1 MFHFIRKSLKTAKHH
16 PRLGGLE
23 ILKYI
28 GPGLLVTVGFIDPGN
43 WASNLAAGADYGYT
57 LLWMVSLST
66 VMLIILQHNV
76 AHLGIAT
83 GLCLSEAT
91 MTYIRPKYAKMILWT
106 AMGASVSTSLAEI
119 LGGAIA
125 LEMLFGIPVR
135 IGAILT
141 TVFVCIMLFTN
152 SYRVIERWIIA
163 FVSIIGLSFIY
174 ELSLVHIDWGEAV
187 LAWVT
192 PSFPKGSMVV
202 IMSVLG
208 AVVMPH
214 NLFLHSE
221 VIQSRQWNLEDDKVI
236 RRQLRY
242 EFWDTFLSMMI
253 GWAINSAM
261 ILLAAATFFKSGS
274 TVNELQDA
282 SALLQP
288 LLGNN
293 AAVIFAVAL
302 LFAGIAST
310 ITSGMAAGSIFA
322 GIYREPYDIKDSHSR
337 WGVLLS
343 LVMALIIIML
353 VSNPFMGLIYSQM
366 ILSIQLPVTIFL
378 QVYLTSSGKVMGKYK
393 NRTSTKWILYILGG
407 IVTVLNVML
416 FIRKNTELVNRL
428 TIWQKQSI
436 RILRGS
442 ISVLSRSAEE
452 QLLISPSCLY

>member
-1 MFHFIRKSLKTAKHH
+1 MFMFHFIRKSLKTAKHH

-43 WASNLAAGADYGYT
+43 WASNLAACADYGYT

-416 FIRKNTELVNRL
+416 FI
-428 TIWQKQSI
+428 SMF
-436 RILRGS
+436 
-442 ISVLSRSAEE
+442 
-452 QLLISPSCLY
+452 

>member
-1 MFHFIRKSLKTAKHH
+1 MFMFHFIRKSLKTAKHH

-91 MTYIRPKYAKMILWT
+91 MTYIRPKYAKMMLWT

-378 QVYLTSSGKVMGKYK
+378 QVYLTSSGKVLGKYK

-416 FIRKNTELVNRL
+416 FI
-428 TIWQKQSI
+428 SMF
-436 RILRGS
+436 
-442 ISVLSRSAEE
+442 
-452 QLLISPSCLY
+452 

>member
-1 MFHFIRKSLKTAKHH
+1 
-16 PRLGGLE
+16 
-23 ILKYI
+23 
-28 GPGLLVTVGFIDPGN
+28 
-43 WASNLAAGADYGYT
+43 
-57 LLWMVSLST
+57 
-66 VMLIILQHNV
+66 
-76 AHLGIAT
+76 
-83 GLCLSEAT
+83 
-91 MTYIRPKYAKMILWT
+91 
-106 AMGASVSTSLAEI
+106 
-119 LGGAIA
+119 
-125 LEMLFGIPVR
+125 
-135 IGAILT
+135 
-141 TVFVCIMLFTN
+141 
-152 SYRVIERWIIA
+152 
-163 FVSIIGLSFIY
+163 
-174 ELSLVHIDWGEAV
+174 
-187 LAWVT
+187 
-192 PSFPKGSMVV
+192 
-202 IMSVLG
+202 
-208 AVVMPH
+208 MPH

-302 LFAGIAST
+302 LFAGIVST

-337 WGVLLS
+337 CGVLLS

-416 FIRKNTELVNRL
+416 FI
-428 TIWQKQSI
+428 SMF
-436 RILRGS
+436 
-442 ISVLSRSAEE
+442 
-452 QLLISPSCLY
+452 